1 MKIISLKSRHWE
13 QYRRPILNFVKRY
26 DKTMADS
33 CYSWLFQL
41 KKHHLHQPGT
51 SIQLALWEGK
61 IIAVAVVSDYGTT
74 NSAFIIAPKYSQTQI
89 QINLFTSLIN
99 ELGVC
104 YTKIHYDDKQK
115 IKFALQAGLVCFAY
129 LKAENDQIHFWF
141 GGGHWHTNDITEKE
155 A

>member
-1 MKIISLKSRHWE
+1 MKMVSLKSEQWE

-26 DKTMADS
+26 DPCGLKS
-33 CYSWLFQL
+33 NYSWLFQL
-41 KKHHLHQPGT
+41 KKHHLHHPGT
-51 SIQLALWEGK
+51 SIQLAFWEGK
-61 IIAVAVVSDYGTT
+61 IIALAAVSDYGTT
-74 NSAFIIAPKYSQTQI
+74 HSTSIIAPKFLQTEVPVS
-89 QINLFTSLIN
+89 LLTSLID

-129 LKAENDQIHFWF
+129 LKGNQDDIYLWF
-141 GGGHWHTNDITEKE
+141 GGGHWHTTDITEKE